1 MSNWTINGDPADA
14 LPVDDRAVQYG
25 DGLFETIAV
34 RNGEPRFWELHAER
48 LERGCERLGINTPD
62 RLKLRDHLN
71 ATLRESGVDST
82 YAIAK
87 IIVSSGQGARGYH
100 RPDSQSPTTIIGA
113 FVSRPWPVGA
123 YQRGVEVRFCETRMA
138 LQPQLAGI
146 KTLNRLEQV
155 LAQSEWSDR
164 SISEGLMLDTEERL
178 ICGTMSNLFLC
189 IGTTVVTPAITRCG
203 VSGVMRRKVIE
214 LLEANSIDYE
224 VRDIK
229 ADELDKADGAFLS
242 NSQFGVLP
250 IRRCGVAEWQVNS
263 VTSDIMSLVADAGVP
278 ECRL

>member
-1 MSNWTINGDPADA
+1 MSNWTVNGIPADS

-62 RLKLRDHLN
+62 RLNLRDRLN
-71 ATLRESGVDST
+71 ATLRESGVDLT

-87 IIVSSGQGARGYH
+87 IIVSSGQGPRGYR
-100 RPDSQSPTTIIGA
+100 RPGMQSPTTIIGA

-178 ICGTMSNLFLC
+178 ICGTMSNVFLC
-189 IGTTVVTPAITRCG
+189 IGTTVITPAITRCG

-250 IRRCGVAEWQVNS
+250 IRRCGVAEWKVS
-263 VTSDIMSLVADAGVP
+263 PVTSDIMSLVADAGVS
-278 ECRL
+278 ECRP